1 MTELADCRHVRRV
14 VGADPLAAHAGV
26 DAHVAHCADCAG
38 YRREMRDLELRIRSA
53 LELPVMARPPGDR
66 VVPLPLAPAAAPRRR
81 FAPLPLA
88 LAAGVVLAC
97 VALGIAFLGRP
108 QQALASAL
116 VEHMAHEPEGW
127 SQQRPVPRSA
137 LDLVLRRS
145 GVRLDAATTGEIV
158 YAHSC
163 FFRGRYVP
171 HLVVRTARGPVTVL
185 VLQGERIASRQQFV
199 EGGYSGVLLP
209 SAAAPVGLAVLGRGA
224 AAPADLDEVARRIA
238 AVVTLAGEP
247 PAR

>member
-1 MTELADCRHVRRV
+1 MRELE
-14 VGADPLAAHAGV
+14 G
-26 DAHVAHCADCAG
+26 
-38 YRREMRDLELRIRSA
+38 RIRSA
-53 LELPVMARPPGDR
+53 LELPLAARASGGG
-66 VVPLPLAPAAAPRRR
+66 VATLPRAPAVAPRRR

-88 LAAGVVLAC
+88 LAASVALVC

-116 VEHMAHEPEGW
+116 VEHMAHESDSW
-127 SQQRPVPRSA
+127 SLQRPVPQSA

-145 GVRLDAATTGEIV
+145 GVRLDAAATGEIV

-171 HLVVRTARGPVTVL
+171 HMVVRTARGPVTVL
-185 VLQGERIASRQQFV
+185 VLPGERIASRLEFA

-209 SAAAPVGLAVLGRGA
+209 SAAAPVGLAVLGRGDA
-224 AAPADLDEVARRIA
+224 TPADLDEVARRMASVLSLA
-238 AVVTLAGEP
+238 AEP